1 MTGRS
6 VKKICKLARLGYQH
20 RKAKGGEEMRKVNL
34 KRGAALLLSGLMVF
48 SIPWVSVNAQ
58 GSTEESTGT
67 YEIAAPE
74 EQGDSTST
82 LNGQTSVTGGG
93 SGRRR
98 AGARRV

>member
-1 MTGRS
+1 
-6 VKKICKLARLGYQH
+6 
-20 RKAKGGEEMRKVNL
+20 MRKVNL

-93 SGRRR
+93 LGEEEQ
-98 AGARRV
+98 APRRV

>member
-74 EQGDSTST
+74 EQGDSAST
-82 LNGQTSVTGGG
+82 LNGQTSVTGGA
-93 SGRRR
+93 GRRR